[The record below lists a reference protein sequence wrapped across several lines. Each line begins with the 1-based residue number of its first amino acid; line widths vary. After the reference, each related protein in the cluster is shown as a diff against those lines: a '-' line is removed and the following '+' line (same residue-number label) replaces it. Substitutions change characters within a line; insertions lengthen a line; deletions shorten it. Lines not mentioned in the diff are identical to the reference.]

1 MYGSSYPF
9 DIGPEQ
15 TISLKSDLSLSQKLY
30 LFLLFSSSLDIFKS
44 FNAEIT
50 TDFEIV
56 SYEAIRSFLP
66 NAVVKS
72 FGKLSEY
79 KGTAKEKIKQL
90 ADDIGLPTDDY
101 EIGCISE
108 RNVQE
113 RGLDIVSWIPFE
125 DRCQNKIIFL
135 CQCACGKKY
144 EYKQHEIRRF
154 ENYYRFYKKKPL
166 RTLFIPYAL
175 INPKDGTFYHSD
187 YIEEEY
193 LVFERL
199 RIINLT
205 KRKEDMLSLLKSTCL
220 VERCIQ
226 DCST

>member
-1 MYGSSYPF
+1 MYPF
-9 DIGPEQ
+9 DLGSEHI
-15 TISLKSDLSLSQKLY
+15 IRLKNDLSLSQKLY

-44 FNAEIT
+44 FNSEIT

-56 SYEAIRSFLP
+56 SCEAIKSFLP
-66 NAVVKS
+66 HAIVKS

-79 KGTAKEKIKQL
+79 EGTAKEKIKKL
-90 ADDIGLPTDDY
+90 ADDIGLSTDDY
-101 EIGCISE
+101 EIGCIGE

-125 DRCQNKIIFL
+125 DKCQNKIIFL

-144 EYKQHEIRRF
+144 ESKQHDIRRF
-154 ENYYRFYKKKPL
+154 EHYYRFYKIKPL

-175 INPKDGTFYHSD
+175 INPKDGKFYHSD
-187 YIEEEY
+187 YIEDEY
-193 LVFERL
+193 LLFERL
-199 RIINLT
+199 RIVNLA
-205 KRKEDMLSLLKSTCL
+205 KKKEDVLKLLKSTRI

-226 DCST
+226 ECCT